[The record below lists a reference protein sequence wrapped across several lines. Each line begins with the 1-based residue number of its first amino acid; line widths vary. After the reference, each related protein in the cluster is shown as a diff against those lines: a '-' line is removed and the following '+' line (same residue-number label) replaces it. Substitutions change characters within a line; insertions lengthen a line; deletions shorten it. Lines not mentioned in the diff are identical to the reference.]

1 MKLSF
6 VIPAY
11 NEEACLGRC
20 LDSIRREVADAACD
34 AEIIVVN
41 NASTDRTRDI
51 ALSYPEVRLVD
62 EQRKGLV
69 RAREA
74 GYRAARGDILANV
87 DADNMLPPGWLRT
100 VQQEFSGNERLVAL
114 SGPLVY
120 YDLPRWYTIQTKVFY
135 GLAYLS
141 YLLSHFVLK
150 KGGMLQGGNFVLRRS
165 ALERIGGYNTD
176 IDFYGEDTDIARRMQ
191 DAGLVK
197 FTFRLPMYSSGR
209 RIAKEGLFATGLR
222 YAVNYLWILVFKR
235 PFHRASTDV
244 RGAGGAPK

>member
-20 LDSIRREVADAACD
+20 LDSILKEMAGTPCE

-41 NASTDRTRDI
+41 NASTDRTREI
-51 ALSYPEVRLVD
+51 ALSYGAVRLVD
-62 EQRKGLV
+62 EERKGLV
-69 RAREA
+69 RARQA
-74 GYRAARGDILANV
+74 GTLAARGELLANV

-100 VQQEFSGNERLVAL
+100 VEEEFDGNERLVAL

-120 YDLPRWYTIQTKVFY
+120 YDLPRWYRAQTKFFY
-135 GLAYLS
+135 CLGYLS

-150 KGGMLQGGNFVLRRS
+150 KGGMLQGGNFVLRKS
-165 ALERIGGYNTD
+165 ALERIGGFNTD

-191 DAGLVK
+191 QAGLVR

-209 RIAKEGLFATGLR
+209 RIAKEGLLATGLR
-222 YAVNYLWILVFKR
+222 YAVNYVWVLVFKR
-235 PFHRASTDV
+235 PFHHASTDV
-244 RGAGGAPK
+244 RPGRCPK